1 MSGQTDARSIREW
14 LIQYVADTLR
24 IDPAAVDPAT
34 NDKNIV
40 NTIAHTQSPNRRPI
54 RALSRSGTGEAPG
67 VLISRP
73 KTQAIAI
80 PPLPQQRFITLSD
93 RLSCTLPR
101 ANYDAIETMM

>member
-1 MSGQTDARSIREW
+1 RKRHRITTTHGIAR
-14 LIQYVADTLR
+14 Y
-24 IDPAAVDPAT
+24 PAAVDPAT
-34 NDKNIV
+34 NDENIV
-40 NTIAHTQSPNRRPI
+40 DSIAHTQSPNRRPM

-67 VLISRP
+67 VFISPP
-73 KTQAIAI
+73 KPQAIAI